1 MAALATGTP
10 IQKKLFGSGMT
21 TTIIS
26 NEEMNKIMKIIK
38 SFKESCLLTRVVN
51 KRVKNEA
58 KEQRSG
64 FIGTLLSTLF
74 ASLLVNPLIGKVV
87 IKGISTI
94 TAGESTIRDGECTI
108 RTSRDL

>member
-38 SFKESCLLTRVVN
+38 SFKESVYWQGVLTKELKMKRKN
-51 KRVKNEA
+51 KGV
-58 KEQRSG
+58 
-64 FIGTLLSTLF
+64 
-74 ASLLVNPLIGKVV
+74 
-87 IKGISTI
+87 
-94 TAGESTIRDGECTI
+94 
-108 RTSRDL
+108 DL